1 MLEMIHGSREAM
13 EKYRPPLTEKEIISI
28 KDAAF
33 PAPFQPGLEYN
44 SPAHGTW
51 NIVHTGMLLP
61 GSHQIY
67 VCADNCNRGVV
78 LTAAEMGAAD
88 RFSTIAVEED
98 DITNGQMEELVIE
111 GVSEILHKLK
121 QKPMAVLLFTVCI
134 HHFMGCD
141 IPYIYRT
148 LRERFPDQWFI
159 EAYMDPIMQKGGL
172 TPDQKLRRAMYD
184 CLEKKE
190 RNPKQVNIIGND
202 LALQPDCEMLGLLRA
217 RGYTVK
223 DLTTCESFEEYLS
236 MAESCLNI
244 VTYPP
249 AKVAGEALSKR
260 LDMEFLYLPQTFDYD
275 EIDRQLAL
283 LQEKLSGTPET
294 KPSGP
299 AEPSDAKM
307 CGEQVPLAANYSA
320 DISTAPLRERCEAE
334 LERARALLDGM
345 PVAIDAAAVP
355 RVLGLARLLLSH
367 GFRVIRVYADS
378 FSAEEQADFVW
389 LQEHAPDLT
398 VCATIHHNMRVFPR
412 EGEPVLAIGQKAAY
426 FHQTGHFV
434 NMVEGGGLYG
444 YAGILG
450 MCERI
455 REAFLTQKDTKD
467 LVIRKGLGCVSCI

>member
-1 MLEMIHGSREAM
+1 MLEMIHGNREAM
-13 EKYRPPLTEKEIISI
+13 EKYGPSVSEKEIIAI

-33 PAPFQPGLEYN
+33 PSPFMPGLEYN

-78 LTAAEMGAAD
+78 LTAAEMGASD
-88 RFSTIAVEED
+88 RYSTIALTED
-98 DITNGQMEELVIE
+98 DITSGQMEELVIE
-111 GVSEILHKLK
+111 GVSDILGRLK
-121 QKPMAVLLFTVCI
+121 RKPTAVILFTVCL

-148 LRERFPDQWFI
+148 LRDRFPRQRFI

-172 TPDQKLRRAMYD
+172 TPDQKLRRGMYD
-184 CLEKKE
+184 CLEKREK
-190 RNPKQVNIIGND
+190 NPKQVNIIGND

-236 MAESCLNI
+236 MAESFLNI

-275 EIDRQLAL
+275 EIDRQLAKL
-283 LQEKLSGTPET
+283 REILSGTHGTKTSDQEDIPEKNT
-294 KPSGP
+294 PGERDASVAGSV
-299 AEPSDAKM
+299 SDL
-307 CGEQVPLAANYSA
+307 QTDL
-320 DISTAPLRERCEAE
+320 LREQCEAE
-334 LERARALLDGM
+334 LERTRALLHGM
-345 PVAIDAAAVP
+345 PVVIDAAAVP
-355 RVLGLARLLLSH
+355 RVLGLTRLLLSH
-367 GFRVIRVYADS
+367 GFHVIRVYADG
-378 FSAEEQADFVW
+378 FSVEEQKDYAW
-389 LQEHAPDLT
+389 LRENAPELEI
-398 VCATIHHNMRVFPR
+398 CATIHHNMRVFLR
-412 EGEPVLAIGQKAAY
+412 GGEPVLAIGQKAAY

-444 YAGILG
+444 YAGIPGL
-450 MCERI
+450 CEKI
-455 REAFLTQKDTKD
+455 REAYLTEKDTKD
-467 LVIRKGLGCVSCI
+467 LVIRKGLGCISCI